1 MNHPTNVMTMIC
13 AQKIPAAH
21 LLVVN
26 TPMLTAMITTTVL
39 KTLATQPVDVLTKKL
54 TAMMI
59 MLAPM
64 MIATLLLD
72 V

>member
-1 MNHPTNVMTMIC
+1 MIC
-13 AQKIPAAH
+13 VQEIPVAQ

-39 KTLATQPVDVLTKKL
+39 KTLAILLVDVLTMTK

>member
-1 MNHPTNVMTMIC
+1 MIC
-13 AQKIPAAH
+13 VQKIPVAH

-26 TPMLTAMITTTVL
+26 TPMLTVMITTTVL
-39 KTLATQPVDVLTKKL
+39 MTLATHLVDVLTKKR

-64 MIATLLLD
+64 MIVTLLLD

>member
-1 MNHPTNVMTMIC
+1 M
-13 AQKIPAAH
+13 
-21 LLVVN
+21 
-26 TPMLTAMITTTVL
+26 
-39 KTLATQPVDVLTKKL
+39 TLATHLVDVLTKKR

-64 MIATLLLD
+64 MIVTLLLD